1 MELID
6 KKPLLRSLV
15 DWQMS
20 NFTKVGHEREY
31 NLLDSIIKGIE
42 NAPTVE
48 AKEVAHGKWIYG
60 KNHGEFV
67 EAECS
72 ACNGLLLVKWYD
84 KLSEYN
90 YCPNCGCD
98 MRTSAE

>member
-1 MELID
+1 MDLISREESI
-6 KKPLLRSLV
+6 KMLKACSL
-15 DWQMS
+15 DE
-20 NFTKVGHEREY
+20 TKFNYYRLHLEAV
-31 NLLDSIIKGIE
+31 
-42 NAPTVE
+42 PTVE

-90 YCPNCGCD
+90 YCPKCGAD

>member
-1 MELID
+1 MDLI
-6 KKPLLRSLV
+6 S
-15 DWQMS
+15 
-20 NFTKVGHEREY
+20 REALQNEFAHKCRGVCDMCQY
-31 NLLDSIIKGIE
+31 DMYGLCNLIKD
-42 NAPTVE
+42 APTVE
-48 AKEVAHGKWIYG
+48 TKEVVHGKWIFG

-90 YCPNCGCD
+90 YCPRCGAG